1 MLFSLTNG
9 KVLPMDA
16 CISRTLSIAVEWIVA
31 LSIPCNTWI
40 FFLRVRAV
48 YHDSRPIK
56 GVFLFL
62 WLLTLVSIGTPFTYT
77 LPSIPLGNGKC
88 FITFIFHRRLV
99 AISLAALTLFDT
111 AVMIAISVRMMAYS
125 LSDSWKSKVFS
136 LVFGNEMG
144 HTSRLLLK
152 SSQIYYL

>member
-1 MLFSLTNG
+1 
-9 KVLPMDA
+9 MDA

-56 GVFLFL
+56 CVFLFL

-77 LPSIPLGNGKC
+77 LPSIPLGDGKC
-88 FITFIFHRRLV
+88 FVTFIFHRRLE

-111 AVMIAISVRMMAYS
+111 AVMIAISIRMMSYS
-125 LSDSWKSKVFS
+125 LSDSWKSKVSS